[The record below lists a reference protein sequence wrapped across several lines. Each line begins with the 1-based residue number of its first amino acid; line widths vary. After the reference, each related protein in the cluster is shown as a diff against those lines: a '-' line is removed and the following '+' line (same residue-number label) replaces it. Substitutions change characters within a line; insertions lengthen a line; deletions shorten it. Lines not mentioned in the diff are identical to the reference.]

1 MNELN
6 NISNSLEETLKDS
19 DLQGVSINLAE
30 TFSDAVLEDGILKDI
45 PLLGTIIGT
54 AKATFSLRERL
65 LVKKLIYFITGL
77 KSIDPIKRNKMISKV
92 NESEKYNIKVG
103 EKLLYIID
111 KCEDHISA
119 QYISDLF
126 LSFLKG
132 EITYD
137 EFLRAAS
144 TIQKLLT
151 QDIAEFINTK
161 VENIETS
168 ITQYDKGL
176 SDFQN
181 SLITSGICAT
191 ETERVTVRDQDDY
204 KMNEKY
210 VVEGGDLTVYLTEI
224 GYTMK
229 KMLKK
234 SR

>member
-1 MNELN
+1 MFL
-6 NISNSLEETLKDS
+6 
-19 DLQGVSINLAE
+19 
-30 TFSDAVLEDGILKDI
+30 
-45 PLLGTIIGT
+45 
-54 AKATFSLRERL
+54 
-65 LVKKLIYFITGL
+65 
-77 KSIDPIKRNKMISKV
+77 
-92 NESEKYNIKVG
+92 
-103 EKLLYIID
+103 
-111 KCEDHISA
+111 A
-119 QYISDLF
+119 QYVSDLF

-137 EFLRAAS
+137 EFLRAS
-144 TIQKLLT
+144 SIIQKLLA

-168 ITQYDKGL
+168 ITQYDKGI

-229 KMLKK
+229 RILKK